1 MRVVEQV
8 GARKGTRGTEL
19 RFHDRTYEKF
29 RGKDSDDRF
38 GIHLRVEDMAART
51 GPALPVESRPG
62 VHSHVGVRPCD
73 FAGPGVPTY
82 FI

>member
-1 MRVVEQV
+1 MNRSGRAKAQEAQ
-8 GARKGTRGTEL
+8 EL
-19 RFHDRTYEKF
+19 GFLDRTCEKF